1 MSSIA
6 DQIITLMI
14 NAVTGLTDAQSR
26 VFRSRETA
34 ITHDE
39 APSIVIKPVNEESKV
54 MSSGVDEN
62 TLIVALEIFT
72 RGDPPDQLADP
83 VAVAAHRLLSADP
96 QLACL
101 ITSIRRK
108 ERNWEGQEADDTAGF
123 VMMRYEVRYL
133 TAANDMTVSI

>member
-1 MSSIA
+1 
-6 DQIITLMI
+6 
-14 NAVTGLTDAQSR
+14 
-26 VFRSRETA
+26 
-34 ITHDE
+34 
-39 APSIVIKPVNEESKV
+39 